1 MFQGFTA
8 LIDQLMVYCWVSA
21 HVLDERSGVSEKAL
35 PKRRNALL
43 LRCAEAQ

>member
-1 MFQGFTA
+1 M
-8 LIDQLMVYCWVSA
+8 DQLMVCCWVSA
-21 HVLDERSGVSEKAL
+21 HVLNDCSDVSENAL